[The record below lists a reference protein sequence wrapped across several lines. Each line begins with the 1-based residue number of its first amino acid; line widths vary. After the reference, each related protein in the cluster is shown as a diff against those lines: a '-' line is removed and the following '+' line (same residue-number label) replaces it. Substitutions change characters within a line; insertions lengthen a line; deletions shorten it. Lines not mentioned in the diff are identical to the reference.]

1 MGKARQIMRLFPAF
15 LVGSVLA
22 QERLPAAQ
30 TACAAFRDEIKANNT
45 IAGDGVWQCPKL
57 SKETK
62 KTACKATCPGNK
74 VPEFKKAS
82 FKVKCGIEK
91 DVNGTVTPTPSWSDS
106 IKQKPADG
114 TLACHDNL
122 CSVGTENGLIS
133 KGSRERE
140 RLNAFQTLASSLL
153 RRILTTKLPVSQ
165 QSRENKMKICE
176 LMLLFFSEKK

>member
-1 MGKARQIMRLFPAF
+1 MRLFSAF

-62 KTACKATCPGNK
+62 K
-74 VPEFKKAS
+74 AS

-114 TLACHDNL
+114 TLACHENL
-122 CSVGTENGLIS
+122 CSVGTENDLIAKGSLLHKGKRS
-133 KGSRERE
+133 KGGFVTEFYVLKCKNEKKPRKG
-140 RLNAFQTLASSLL
+140 A
-153 RRILTTKLPVSQ
+153 IKCVSNTGVF
-165 QSRENKMKICE
+165 S
-176 LMLLFFSEKK
+176 SEKNPDYKTACEPAVEGE